1 MKLSESLWYFSWL
14 QFRGWSVLLRVLL
27 LLSEAHIST
36 LLLFHWICLLP
47 QWSELGKEHSV
58 WIDLIFYCPEVSFFG
73 LGQTHFTLDI
83 FNVISS
89 VDNCYENTRTIQGT
103 AESIHYLCRARQHK
117 KKKLWGKLLIPLSTY
132 SKISVFRAPA
142 VSRDIAFA
150 YVPQTFSR
158 YLAFQ

>member
-117 KKKLWGKLLIPLSTY
+117 KKNYEENCLFLFQHILRFQFLELLRSVEILPLRMY
-132 SKISVFRAPA
+132 PKF
-142 VSRDIAFA
+142 
-150 YVPQTFSR
+150 
-158 YLAFQ
+158 